1 MLVRPNLEPGNA
13 GRLMSET
20 EVIMSPE
27 RADSQ
32 AISSSG
38 KPGAILAN
46 ERKAQGLSI
55 EQVADQL
62 KLAPRQIVALE
73 NDDYA
78 ALPGMAIVRGFVRA
92 YAKYL
97 RLDATPL
104 VAMIAVDNGLVA
116 EAMPMRREV
125 ATPFA
130 ETRMPSMGRRNMTP
144 IWLIGSGIVVCL
156 ILFLAWLQLSGSKL
170 PTTLGAAKTEI
181 LAASASA
188 SAAIG
193 SASAVAEGA
202 STSISTDHNATSAS
216 ANPGAASTT
225 VITSHL
231 PNPLNNEVRSS
242 EPAPHTVSGVA
253 AQAVEPSNV
262 PVPAQATVPSGQ
274 IATSPSNAG
283 PNAVNAATNPTPT
296 NNVLVLKLRQDSWV
310 EVKRSNGTVLVS
322 RVLKAGSSETIEMTA
337 PVQLVVGNVNG
348 VEAQLRGTPLSLKNG
363 PGNTARVNLK

>member
-97 RLDATPL
+97 RLDAAPL

-116 EAMPMRREV
+116 EAMPMRREM

-130 ETRMPSMGRRNMTP
+130 ETRMPSMSRRNMTP
-144 IWLIGSGIVVCL
+144 IWVIGSGIVLCL
-156 ILFLAWLQLSGSKL
+156 ILVLAWLQLSGSKL
-170 PTTLGAAKTEI
+170 PVTLGAAKSEI

-188 SAAIG
+188 SAVIASAG
-193 SASAVAEGA
+193 VAADSASAALNTAGNSVGSP
-202 STSISTDHNATSAS
+202 ST
-216 ANPGAASTT
+216 ANVS
-225 VITSHL
+225 VSL
-231 PNPLNNEVRSS
+231 PNPLNGDGRAA
-242 EPAPHTVSGVA
+242 EPAAHTVSG
-253 AQAVEPSNV
+253 SST
-262 PVPAQATVPSGQ
+262 PVLGANPQ
-274 IATSPSNAG
+274 
-283 PNAVNAATNPTPT
+283 VNPITPT
-296 NNVLVLKLRQDSWV
+296 ATPAIASNTLPANNQVANGAANAMNVTPANNVLVLKLRQDSWV

-322 RVLKAGSSETIEMTA
+322 RVLKAGSSETIEMSA

-348 VEAQLRGTPLSLKNG
+348 VEAQLRGAPLSLKNG
-363 PGNTARVNLK
+363 AGNTARVNLK